1 MLEMSSE
8 ITKDNF
14 NKILAE
20 LGKEYRRRSGK
31 SIKAEVVITGGAAVI
46 AKYGFR
52 DKSYDI
58 DAIIRASSVMKE
70 AANVVGDKY
79 DLENNW
85 LNSDFMKTSSYSDK
99 LYQHS
104 EYYKTFANILEVRT
118 VEPNYLIATKVKSF
132 RSYKHDKSDV
142 VGIISEERQKSDVTI
157 ESVKKAYID
166 LYNEEIPE
174 KGMKLIQNA
183 FNTENIKELR
193 NDVIMDEEN
202 SKELLQNFEKD
213 YKNVLKDDNIEAI
226 LGSLKT
232 KQANLSQKKPKMSLN
247 DKIAYNQARANA
259 SNKEHKAPE
268 RRDKNKGR

>member
-1 MLEMSSE
+1 MSSE

-52 DKSYDI
+52 DKSYDM

-104 EYYKTFANILEVRT
+104 EYYKTFANILEVRI
-118 VEPNYLIATKVKSF
+118 VEPNYLLATKVKSF

-174 KGMKLIQNA
+174 KGMELIEEA
-183 FNTENIKELR
+183 FNSENIKELR
-193 NDVIMDEEN
+193 NNIINDEEY
-202 SKELLQNFEKD
+202 SKKMLREFDKD
-213 YKNVLKDDNIEAI
+213 YENVLNDDNIEVI
-226 LGSLKT
+226 LGSLK
-232 KQANLSQKKPKMSLN
+232 KKAEQSQNKSQMSLN
-247 DKIAYNQARANA
+247 DRIAYNQARANA

-268 RRDKNKGR
+268 SQDKNKGR